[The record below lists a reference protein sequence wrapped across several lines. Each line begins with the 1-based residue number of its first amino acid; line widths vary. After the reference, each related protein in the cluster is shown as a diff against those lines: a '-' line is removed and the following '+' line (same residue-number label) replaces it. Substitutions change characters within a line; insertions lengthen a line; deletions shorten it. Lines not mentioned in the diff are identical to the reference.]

1 MFLPFAT
8 PASFWADS
16 AVPAS
21 ARQAPR
27 RAAIE
32 APPTQRLV
40 LDETSCSRSFNR
52 TWLVLPVACGL
63 RAGQRWRRA
72 AKCRRHRLALQ
83 AATAESMAPVM
94 SQWCPLLAEATEVRE
109 SRVGDGLGL
118 FATRSFDEGD
128 VICEL
133 TFDNTTIMKPNLDI
147 SNKLE
152 SGDFGALAF
161 QILKASRSAQLQV
174 RQFTCPPLGLS
185 AKRLGFCPWSM
196 AAGLLKC
203 LSEEMV
209 DQFGVALLRACFEG
223 WVSCTK
229 RRTGRTGRTGSQG
242 ESELRELRAEIARL
256 RSELVES
263 QRLSAFNEAKIKQLE
278 LQLATEQEWNFEA
291 VRFCAHGTPHGASNV
306 QPVASS
312 VASPADGL
320 LEQAI
325 FERDQALV
333 EREQLRLELTAM
345 QLVSQ
350 SREEVPTPSS
360 RLGSPS
366 RSPRLARAQLAAV
379 TRQLQDCCVGLE
391 PTGTS
396 TTISSSPR
404 LPGPLGVRREKMSA
418 RHQVA
423 VTLATELAFTI
434 LGSQAVLTAVIVV
447 RNLAAFEHLRSCTSP
462 PAQSDAVRKMTAV
475 VVNRVMLSFPNIKS
489 GAHVAGSGPWK
500 DWFETGVSAPDTHP
514 LKLLLNDPQLAKY
527 IWSSTTCGGQ
537 MSGMALQ
544 ARDDLEQLQGSA
556 TFEDWTDTLALVM
569 SRSVIED
576 RDERPLL
583 IIGLDLLQAAEDP
596 VIKLELNYGKEG
608 AVMGLGGQGPEK
620 LLGIKVKAV
629 EDIEAGMELTMAYLA
644 KPHAGG
650 YLERYGFVPNWL
662 RGELAESAM
671 QLSISPV
678 DDEDD
683 FLGVKESCLED
694 LGLTTAP
701 LSFTFS
707 LSDGILAP
715 RETDEWERKSELEK
729 MVQVLRFQT
738 CGGTDS
744 FLLDAVYIERFWYNC
759 NFRLSRNNEILVC
772 QQAMA
777 ECDRWLDRFDALEVS
792 RGMKKPRKI
801 AALAVFGACVVRG
814 VWHQVQEY
822 RRTADLM
829 AAFDAGQDQHLSSK
843 DDQVGRMFGRV
854 DDEGDGFD
862 DVELTRIL
870 SIVSGLPAV
879 SERIKQAAQAGNS
892 WLFDLVLCTVTGIG
906 LYYIVGQ
913 SDVLEKRW
921 LQSSFRGA
929 VQFHRMQSKCSK
941 LDRQLGD
948 LSDERLSTRLEEV
961 TEQQR
966 AATDQLQAEVSK
978 WQNAAEEAMKQANN
992 VKSKMASMMT
1002 CIKGLDAFSGS
1013 GTKRFVEDGA
1023 QQGFCHRS
1031 NVGFCLDTITF
1042 GTIEEGKLLLFET
1055 STRHKIGEGRDCA
1068 YRCKELET
1076 GEEFALKMYTMSNP
1090 SQRRSIMHD
1099 LYAQRLLLGK
1109 HPRIV
1114 SYKRVIESETNIF
1127 VLMELLAGRDL
1138 FDVVCA
1144 RSLTEEQAQPLF
1156 LDLVEGLQHLHSN
1169 KVIHCDVKPE
1179 NAMVLG
1185 DIDAGTAH
1193 LKLIDFGCSC
1203 FHEFV
1208 KESETRACVVYDRY
1222 MPPELA
1228 VSPGLAPSVATDMWR
1243 LGCTLYVMLVRS
1255 PPFHD
1260 DAQTRSGIELRE
1272 QGKFYKTAAYEAFF
1286 GFSRSEFQLLSNTPR
1301 LSDEAKATTSDL
1313 LVKLLAGD
1321 PKERPDATS
1330 VLATGTSPDS
1340 PLARAADDIR
1350 RAERDLLQSVKLVFE
1365 QELDLIQIDDT
1376 IRYWADRAMDEAF
1389 PDRMSKNVQGY

>member
-1 MFLPFAT
+1 
-8 PASFWADS
+8 
-16 AVPAS
+16 
-21 ARQAPR
+21 
-27 RAAIE
+27 
-32 APPTQRLV
+32 
-40 LDETSCSRSFNR
+40 
-52 TWLVLPVACGL
+52 
-63 RAGQRWRRA
+63 
-72 AKCRRHRLALQ
+72 
-83 AATAESMAPVM
+83 
-94 SQWCPLLAEATEVRE
+94 
-109 SRVGDGLGL
+109 
-118 FATRSFDEGD
+118 
-128 VICEL
+128 
-133 TFDNTTIMKPNLDI
+133 
-147 SNKLE
+147 
-152 SGDFGALAF
+152 
-161 QILKASRSAQLQV
+161 
-174 RQFTCPPLGLS
+174 
-185 AKRLGFCPWSM
+185 
-196 AAGLLKC
+196 
-203 LSEEMV
+203 MV
-209 DQFGVALLRACFEG
+209 DSIDLSLPLR
-223 WVSCTK
+223 K
-229 RRTGRTGRTGSQG
+229 R
-242 ESELRELRAEIARL
+242 I
-256 RSELVES
+256 
-263 QRLSAFNEAKIKQLE
+263 F
-278 LQLATEQEWNFEA
+278 
-291 VRFCAHGTPHGASNV
+291 
-306 QPVASS
+306 SS
-312 VASPADGL
+312 VMGSESPKDFSPA
-320 LEQAI
+320 
-325 FERDQALV
+325 R
-333 EREQLRLELTAM
+333 RRLM
-345 QLVSQ
+345 
-350 SREEVPTPSS
+350 
-360 RLGSPS
+360 
-366 RSPRLARAQLAAV
+366 
-379 TRQLQDCCVGLE
+379 
-391 PTGTS
+391 
-396 TTISSSPR
+396 SSS
-404 LPGPLGVRREKMSA
+404 K
-418 RHQVA
+418 
-423 VTLATELAFTI
+423 
-434 LGSQAVLTAVIVV
+434 
-447 RNLAAFEHLRSCTSP
+447 
-462 PAQSDAVRKMTAV
+462 
-475 VVNRVMLSFPNIKS
+475 
-489 GAHVAGSGPWK
+489 
-500 DWFETGVSAPDTHP
+500 
-514 LKLLLNDPQLAKY
+514 
-527 IWSSTTCGGQ
+527 
-537 MSGMALQ
+537 
-544 ARDDLEQLQGSA
+544 
-556 TFEDWTDTLALVM
+556 
-569 SRSVIED
+569 
-576 RDERPLL
+576 
-583 IIGLDLLQAAEDP
+583 
-596 VIKLELNYGKEG
+596 
-608 AVMGLGGQGPEK
+608 
-620 LLGIKVKAV
+620 
-629 EDIEAGMELTMAYLA
+629 
-644 KPHAGG
+644 
-650 YLERYGFVPNWL
+650 
-662 RGELAESAM
+662 
-671 QLSISPV
+671 
-678 DDEDD
+678 
-683 FLGVKESCLED
+683 
-694 LGLTTAP
+694 
-701 LSFTFS
+701 
-707 LSDGILAP
+707 
-715 RETDEWERKSELEK
+715 
-729 MVQVLRFQT
+729 
-738 CGGTDS
+738 
-744 FLLDAVYIERFWYNC
+744 
-759 NFRLSRNNEILVC
+759 
-772 QQAMA
+772 
-777 ECDRWLDRFDALEVS
+777 EVS

-801 AALAVFGACVVRG
+801 AAMAVFGACVVRG

-843 DDQVGRMFGRV
+843 ELASLLQANGVDVNQDQVGRMFGRV

-941 LDRQLGD
+941 LDKQLGD
-948 LSDERLSTRLEEV
+948 LSDERSRLEKNIREIEASSPSTSEDRSSELSRLSTRLEEV

-1156 LDLVEGLQHLHSN
+1156 LGLVEGLQHLHSN

-1185 DIDAGTAH
+1185 DIDAGTVH

-1272 QGKFYKTAAYEAFF
+1272 QGRFYKTAAYEA
-1286 GFSRSEFQLLSNTPR
+1286 
-1301 LSDEAKATTSDL
+1301 LSDEAKDL

-1321 PKERPDATS
+1321 PNERPDATS
-1330 VLATGTSPDS
+1330 VLVHPWLKGP
-1340 PLARAADDIR
+1340 
-1350 RAERDLLQSVKLVFE
+1350 QSG
-1365 QELDLIQIDDT
+1365 
-1376 IRYWADRAMDEAF
+1376 
-1389 PDRMSKNVQGY
+1389 S